1 MRSRVW
7 LCAVGVPGC
16 FLLASC
22 AARVEVPEPESV
34 EQVEQFSVWAAERS
48 EPYGV
53 PERALRS
60 YAFAAWTV
68 QQESGC
74 QVGWPTMAALG
85 KVLSDHGEAQ
95 GSQVAEDGVTTVALR
110 GLGTALGPEAI
121 VADTDG
127 GETDGDSTRDVPVGP
142 MQIMPSRWEQFRL
155 STEPGKEPNPDD
167 IDDAALTM
175 ASIVCKGGDLSTP
188 EGWDRGM
195 ISVVDDMEKV
205 KEIHRVSKEFS
216 R

>member
-1 MRSRVW
+1 MRSRMRASALGV
-7 LCAVGVPGC
+7 VGS
-16 FLLASC
+16 LLLVSC
-22 AARVEVPEPESV
+22 AARIEVPEPEPV
-34 EQVEQFSVWAAERS
+34 QQVEQFSAWAAERS

-53 PERALRS
+53 PERALRA
-60 YAFAAWTV
+60 YAFAAWKV

-85 KVLSDHGEAQ
+85 KVLSNHGEAQ
-95 GSQVAEDGVTTVALR
+95 GSRINDDGTTTVALR
-110 GLGTALGPEAI
+110 GLGTALRPAAV

-142 MQIMPSRWEQFRL
+142 LQIMPSRWEQFRL
-155 STEPGKEPNPDD
+155 STEPGKDPNPDD

-188 EGWDRGM
+188 DGWDRGI

-205 KEIHRVSKEFS
+205 KEIHGVAKEFS